1 MIFLILICNTKS
13 TGFKTCDETA
23 TTASLYRMELYLC
36 LLITLITSFGSRHA
50 SLLLLSSAPH
60 INSQFPSHR
69 FLTNSSSCSG
79 WMGCLKVVKFK
90 IRWEISFRSQISWV
104 VVTRWRSASMQSPS
118 TFSAHEGTN
127 GDLLNNIFLS
137 IWRISGECGGWE
149 GLCMQLGIL
158 WPSYHQRVNFR
169 DFYTPEQDRWA
180 KTNITTIL
188 CWNWNSTQNIDFCH
202 STSRKFHTSV
212 ITESGILL
220 VVFTL
225 AIPPSWFQFSILIL
239 SKFEHNLQ
247 YHLVQL
253 TDLDSSPSFD
263 LDPERYLHCSIQ
275 VAFGKIC
282 CICNQISIT
291 DII

>member
-23 TTASLYRMELYLC
+23 TLYRMELYLC

-127 GDLLNNIFLS
+127 GDLLNFIFLS
-137 IWRISGECGGWE
+137 IWRVSGEFGGWE

-180 KTNITTIL
+180 KDNIATSL

-212 ITESGILL
+212 ITESGIQALTRCQKVKSRREREMWNPHL
-220 VVFTL
+220 EFREEKREMSKSVF
-225 AIPPSWFQFSILIL
+225 WFEKRTRTFAKKME
-239 SKFEHNLQ
+239 KF
-247 YHLVQL
+247 
-253 TDLDSSPSFD
+253 
-263 LDPERYLHCSIQ
+263 
-275 VAFGKIC
+275 
-282 CICNQISIT
+282 
-291 DII
+291 